1 MELELNQIYGQPF
14 HFRQSNETSYPII
27 PYGMDL
33 HYLQFPQLNDSSTLR
48 VLILILS
55 SVSEIQHRQIIRSRF
70 KQTMKYSMGYIFI
83 LARNESVD
91 HEIEKENHQF
101 KDILQVDIIDSYHNL
116 SLTVLSA
123 FHYLSRYTHIS
134 QYLFKTDS
142 DCIINLPRLNSI
154 VEGLKGD
161 YVGDCRNG
169 STYNYRNS
177 SRKNY
182 VPKSLIGTMTRI
194 AYYSTGAGYMIS
206 MKALPKLLTG
216 YRYLPFIA
224 HNEDV
229 NVGRAMSLVGI
240 PCTMIPKW
248 RWNKGNDSED
258 EYVIIYKNITDC
270 FY

>member
-33 HYLQFPQLNDSSTLR
+33 HYLQFPHLNHSSTLR

-91 HEIEKENHQF
+91 HQIEKENHQF

-134 QYLFKTDS
+134 
-142 DCIINLPRLNSI
+142 
-154 VEGLKGD
+154 
-161 YVGDCRNG
+161 
-169 STYNYRNS
+169 
-177 SRKNY
+177 
-182 VPKSLIGTMTRI
+182 SLIG
-194 AYYSTGAGYMIS
+194 
-206 MKALPKLLTG
+206 L
-216 YRYLPFIA
+216 FILFT
-224 HNEDV
+224 
-229 NVGRAMSLVGI
+229 S
-240 PCTMIPKW
+240 
-248 RWNKGNDSED
+248 DS
-258 EYVIIYKNITDC
+258 ILFLC
-270 FY
+270 